1 MSEQVLNQFRSDKAL
16 REDCI
21 AIYEAMGM
29 DLNTAFRMFME
40 RTRMVRGLPFPATLP
55 ETRMTREEARQAIDD
70 LRAEAAGL
78 PEMTLDEINAE
89 IAAARAERKRR
100 ERDRF
105 SPPDPAGGFAHGEG
119 AEGRFGGNPDSP
131 LQRRNYEGIR
141 RGTSSPEVSLH
152 GKENP
157 PGSGVHSRLRPGRKP
172 QPDGPNP
179 AGHGR
184 PGFL

>member
-55 ETRMTREEARQAIDD
+55 ATRMTREEARQII
-70 LRAEAAGL
+70 AEMREDGAKV

-89 IAAARAERKRR
+89 IAAARAERRMR
-100 ERDRF
+100 EQ
-105 SPPDPAGGFAHGEG
+105 A
-119 AEGRFGGNPDSP
+119 
-131 LQRRNYEGIR
+131 
-141 RGTSSPEVSLH
+141 
-152 GKENP
+152 
-157 PGSGVHSRLRPGRKP
+157 
-172 QPDGPNP
+172 
-179 AGHGR
+179 
-184 PGFL
+184 